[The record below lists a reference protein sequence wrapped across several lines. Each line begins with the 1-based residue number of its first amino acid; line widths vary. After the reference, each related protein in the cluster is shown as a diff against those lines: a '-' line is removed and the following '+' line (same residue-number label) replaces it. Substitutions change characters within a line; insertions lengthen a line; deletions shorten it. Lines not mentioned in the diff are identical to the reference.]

1 MLYCIHNKLT
11 IDKLSD
17 IVLKVH
23 LPCTKSNLLEWHNLE
38 VVSVALCHWHSQ
50 TFYMHTM
57 SHVHSFDCIPDAYPM
72 ASPHSSRSCSSSYF
86 WCLTLLVGA
95 TSYRLCIAE
104 HSQHIHCPI
113 GGLSAWVWEIRLW
126 QRGKA
131 WKKGWDHIP
140 LQEPVKLHYL
150 LETV

>member
-72 ASPHSSRSCSSSYF
+72 ASPHSSRSCCF

-95 TSYRLCIAE
+95 TSYRLCTAE

-113 GGLSAWVWEIRLW
+113 GGLTALSVKDQTLTERD
-126 QRGKA
+126 GK
-131 WKKGWDHIP
+131 DESTFP
-140 LQEPVKLHYL
+140 LHEPVK
-150 LETV
+150 